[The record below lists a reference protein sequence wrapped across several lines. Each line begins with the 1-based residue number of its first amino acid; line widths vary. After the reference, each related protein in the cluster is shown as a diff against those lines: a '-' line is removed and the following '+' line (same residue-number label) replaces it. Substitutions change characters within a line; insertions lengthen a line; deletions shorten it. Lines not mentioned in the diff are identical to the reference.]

1 MTGTATVHPATV
13 HPATVHPAEP
23 IERPIRTDHM
33 RRASL
38 FPN

>member
-1 MTGTATVHPATV
+1 MTGTATVY
-13 HPATVHPAEP
+13 PATVHPAEP

-33 RRASL
+33 RRSSH